1 MLLSFRAAN
10 ITFAL
15 RDMCPKLRMP
25 QAECPIF
32 GPITGRRMA
41 PDPADGRLD
50 EIDRAILRALC
61 RDGRLTVTE
70 LAARVG
76 LSKSPTQ
83 VRLTRL
89 QAAGYI
95 LGFRAVIDPARL
107 GLAHIAFV
115 EVRLKDT
122 TEAALRA
129 FNAAVREVPE
139 IEECHMIAGAFDYLL
154 KVRTEDIRRYRD
166 VLGET
171 ISALPH
177 VSTTSTHVAMEAVK
191 DDAMLKL

>member
-1 MLLSFRAAN
+1 
-10 ITFAL
+10 
-15 RDMCPKLRMP
+15 
-25 QAECPIF
+25 
-32 GPITGRRMA
+32 MA